1 MSSWPLWRYWPAR
14 DAPPPWVHNFIG
26 VVTPLRASL
35 DTTNGNA
42 STSDS
47 VLAAIGPGLVA
58 LGYRVES
65 SKAKADKIT
74 LPVLFGDEGAPRV
87 QYDVDAFHEDDGI
100 VVEIEAGR
108 GAKSNAGYRD
118 IIRASLLVNA
128 QYLVLGMPLEY
139 RSGKTNVELS
149 RAYAVMSEQLDAIY
163 ASQRLA
169 LPFRGVLLFGY

>member
-1 MSSWPLWRYWPAR
+1 MSNWPLWRYWPAR
-14 DAPPPWVHNFIG
+14 DTPPPWVNNFIA
-26 VVTPLRASL
+26 VVAPLRTRL
-35 DTTNGNA
+35 DTSNGNA

-47 VLAAIGPGLVA
+47 VLAAIAPGLTA

-74 LPVLFGDEGAPRV
+74 LPVLFGDEGVPRV
-87 QYDVDAFHEDDGI
+87 QYEVDAFHKDDGI

-118 IIRASLLVNA
+118 LIRASLLVDA
-128 QYLVLGMPLEY
+128 KYFVLGMPLEY
-139 RSGKTNVELS
+139 RSGKTSVELT
-149 RAYAVMSEQLDAIY
+149 RAYAVTREQLDAIY